1 MSEAYI
7 DIVER
12 FIELQEIMK
21 EDDKRFKKD
30 IKRTAR
36 IASLLAYASIYSKF
50 DLEKQYKVYKAMI
63 QTMSERMEDF
73 KTLGDLILDIAA
85 TLILASEENK
95 YIRGKQ

>member
-12 FIELQEIMK
+12 FIQLQEIMK

-30 IKRTAR
+30 PKKTAR
-36 IASLLAYASIYSKF
+36 IASLLAMASIYSKF
-50 DLEKQYKVYKAMI
+50 ELNKQYKVYKAMI
-63 QTMSERMEDF
+63 QTMSERIEDF
-73 KTLGDLILDIAA
+73 KSLGELVYDIAA

-95 YIRGKQ
+95 YLKSK